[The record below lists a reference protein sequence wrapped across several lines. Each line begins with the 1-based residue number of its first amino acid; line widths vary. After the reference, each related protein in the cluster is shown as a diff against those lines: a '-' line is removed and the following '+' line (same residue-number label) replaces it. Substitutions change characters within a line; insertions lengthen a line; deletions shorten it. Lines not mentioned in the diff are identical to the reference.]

1 MKLEDLSIKSIQQGL
16 KKKAF
21 SALEITEGYLER
33 IGKIDKKIN
42 AYITVCESQA
52 KETAKK
58 IDRLISNNQPL
69 PPLAG
74 VPMAVKDMFSTMDI
88 RTTAASKILENYIPP
103 YDATCISKL
112 KEAGA
117 IILGKT
123 NHDEFA
129 HGSSGENSAYGSTKN
144 PYDLSRVPGGSS
156 SGSAAAVA
164 AQMATFATGTD
175 TGSSIRLPAAFCNVV
190 GLKPTYGRVS
200 RYGVIAMAS
209 STDCPGPIAR
219 TVEDL
224 ASVLEVMAGGDPKDA
239 TCPNVPVPSYGKSLE
254 KEIKG
259 LKVGIPKELFSEGI
273 DKRVLELTY
282 KAISKLEEQGAKTV
296 EVSLPHTEYGLAVY
310 YIIVPSEIS
319 ANLARYDGIRFGGKR
334 GKFGDE
340 AKRRIMMGTYALS
353 SGYYDQ
359 YYNNAC
365 RVRELIRD
373 DFAKVFQKVDVLAA
387 PVSPTFP
394 WKLGEKVN
402 DPVKMYLSDIFMVTA
417 NLAGVPSI
425 SVPCGFAD
433 GPSTSHS
440 AASSGRVGSGQGLP
454 TGLQIMANHF
464 EEEKILKVADCYQ
477 KVTSWHKTFPK
488 V

>member
-1 MKLEDLSIKSIQQGL
+1 MKLEDLTIKSIQEGL
-16 KKKAF
+16 KKKTF
-21 SALEITEGYLER
+21 CALEITERYLER
-33 IGKIDKKIN
+33 IGKTDKKIN

-52 KETAKK
+52 KKAAKK
-58 IDRLISNNQPL
+58 IDQLISDNQPL

-74 VPMAVKDMFSTMDI
+74 VPMAVKDMFSTCGI
-88 RTTAASKILENYIPP
+88 RTTAASKILGNYIPP
-103 YDATCISKL
+103 YDATCIAKL
-112 KEAGA
+112 KDAGA

-129 HGSSGENSAYGSTKN
+129 HGSSGENSAYGETKN
-144 PYDLSRVPGGSS
+144 PYDLERVPGGSS
-156 SGSAAAVA
+156 SGSAAVVA
-164 AQMATFATGTD
+164 SQEALFATGTD

-209 STDCPGPIAR
+209 STDCPGPITR

-224 ASVLEVMAGGDPKDA
+224 ACVLEVMAGGDPKDA
-239 TCPNVPVPSYGKSLE
+239 TCPNVPVPNYGKFLGG
-254 KEIKG
+254 EIKG
-259 LKVGIPKELFSEGI
+259 LKIGIPKEFFSEGI
-273 DKRVLELTY
+273 NKKVLELTY
-282 KAISKLEEQGAKTV
+282 KAISKLEDLGAKIV

-319 ANLARYDGIRFGGKR
+319 ANLARYDGVRFGAGR
-334 GKFGDE
+334 EKFGDE
-340 AKRRIMMGTYALS
+340 VKRRIMIGTYVLS

-365 RVRELIRD
+365 RVRELIKD

-387 PVSPTFP
+387 PVSPTPP
-394 WKLGEKVN
+394 WKLGEKVD

-425 SVPCGFAD
+425 SVPCGFVD
-433 GPSTSHS
+433 DPSTSHS
-440 AASSGRVGSGQGLP
+440 AASSGRVGSGQSLP
-454 TGLQIMANHF
+454 VGLQIMANHF
-464 EEEKILKVADCYQ
+464 EEEKILKVADYYQ
-477 KVTSWHKTFPK
+477 KATNWHKILPE